1 MIAHWRTKIGE
12 TNRMHDAGHSDRRFP
27 VDRKKNYVRYSNF
40 HQVRRNKR
48 ISMIWTNWWCRDQN
62 FRKYFDMRKRHG
74 IKPSL
79 SGFYHE
85 KIYADAEKKNWELAK
100 IRASKQAI

>member
-12 TNRMHDAGHSDRRFP
+12 TNRSHGPPHSDRRFP

-74 IKPSL
+74 IRPSL

-85 KIYADAEKKNWELAK
+85 KIYQDAEKKNWELAK
-100 IRASKQAI
+100 IRASQ